1 MKLKYYWMTLAVVTL
16 IALGVTLI
24 TTEAQNADEPAAE
37 AVAPTVPVSAA
48 PAPAEP
54 VGPAPGPAK
63 DAKAPPPPAG
73 IQNLRV
79 TLNVE
84 DTLVTQILNAFSR
97 QTGRSI
103 VIGPGITERTTV
115 RLNDVSWTE
124 AMEAVLKPFGYVH
137 YEQGEAT
144 VVTTVTPSS
153 TRVFEIKHLDVSDV
167 EETIRSML
175 SPAGKLGKVTTRSQS
190 WNNASQSSSSVA
202 GGETMG
208 KRQRVQEE
216 KELTKSKLLVVTD
229 NQRVLDQI
237 AMFLSE
243 VDVAPRQILIEARF
257 MEVNPRVLRDLGL
270 EFGTRGGYARNGNAY
285 RYGLESV
292 NGEVVPGNFSPVS
305 APSLNATTPFNAGMN
320 LAFQKLTDIQ
330 YGILLHALQ
339 EDSSADTLS
348 APRILTLNNQEASI
362 IVGTKYPIINSD
374 ATSSGGGAATITTS
388 LRGYEDIGIQLNV
401 LPQLCDGNLIS
412 MIVRPSVR
420 ELVGTRSGKTVSG
433 EVTAL
438 TDYPV
443 ISTRETETQVV
454 LQDGQTIVI
463 GGLLKDRVSKVTF
476 KTPFLGDIPILG
488 WLFRRETL
496 QTEKVDLL
504 IFLTATSVPAEGAP
518 LILTNVNSLAR
529 GPALV
534 SPSSAVASDA
544 SVVTPSDLRSVAPDV
559 LAVEA
564 APAVNQPLTSEPEAA
579 PVVEAVAREEA
590 ASLTVVEVPAEAPST
605 PVVVEQAL
613 PTPAPEPAAE
623 PAPASAPE
631 VFSPENM
638 PQPGLH
644 EMPGTETAPNAETE
658 T

>member
-1 MKLKYYWMTLAVVTL
+1 MKLKYYWISLAGVTMV
-16 IALGVTLI
+16 ALGLTLRASL
-24 TTEAQNADEPAAE
+24 AQNEGE
-37 AVAPTVPVSAA
+37 AGATVPAPPVAA
-48 PAPAEP
+48 PAT
-54 VGPAPGPAK
+54 K
-63 DAKAPPPPAG
+63 DQAPPPPAG
-73 IQNLRV
+73 VQNLRV

-115 RLNDVSWTE
+115 RMNDVSWTE
-124 AMEAVLKPFGYVH
+124 AMDAVLKPFGYVH

-153 TRVFEIKHLDVSDV
+153 TRVFEIKHLDASDV

-175 SPAGKLGKVTTRSQS
+175 SPAGKLSKVTTRSQS
-190 WNNASQSSSSVA
+190 WNNASQSSGSVA
-202 GGETMG
+202 GGDTMG

-216 KELTKSKLLVVTD
+216 KEITKSKTLVITD

-237 AMFLSE
+237 AQFLAE
-243 VDVAPRQILIEARF
+243 VDTAPRQILIEARF

-270 EFGTRGGYARNGNAY
+270 EFGTSGGYSRNGNAY
-285 RYGLESV
+285 RYGAESV
-292 NGEVVPGNFSPVS
+292 NSGVAPGNFTPVS
-305 APSLNATTPFNAGMN
+305 TPSLNATAPFNAGMN

-339 EDSSADTLS
+339 EDASADTLS

-374 ATSSGGGAATITTS
+374 ASSAAGGGAATITTS

-401 LPQLCDGNLIS
+401 LPQLCDNDLIS

-420 ELVGTRSGKTVSG
+420 ELIGTKSGKTVSG

-438 TDYPV
+438 TEYPV

-463 GGLLKDRVSKVTF
+463 GGLLKDRTSKVTL
-476 KTPFLGDIPILG
+476 KTPFLGDIPVLG

-504 IFLTATSVPAEGAP
+504 IFLTASSVPAEGSV
-518 LILTNVNSLAR
+518 LVLTNVNSLAR

-534 SPSSAVASDA
+534 SPASAVSTDA
-544 SVVTPSDLRSVAPDV
+544 SVVTPADLQSTAPDV
-559 LAVEA
+559 PTEAA
-564 APAVNQPLTSEPEAA
+564 APAVNQPTQTEPVVAPVIEVVNTPEPENEPEPALV
-579 PVVEAVAREEA
+579 VVEAP
-590 ASLTVVEVPAEAPST
+590 TVPAPT
-605 PVVVEQAL
+605 QQAL
-613 PTPAPEPAAE
+613 PVPAPEP
-623 PAPASAPE
+623 PAPAPGPE
-631 VFSPENM
+631 VFSPESM
-638 PQPGLH
+638 PQPGVQEL
-644 EMPGTETAPNAETE
+644 PVPTTESKTE
-658 T
+658 PAS